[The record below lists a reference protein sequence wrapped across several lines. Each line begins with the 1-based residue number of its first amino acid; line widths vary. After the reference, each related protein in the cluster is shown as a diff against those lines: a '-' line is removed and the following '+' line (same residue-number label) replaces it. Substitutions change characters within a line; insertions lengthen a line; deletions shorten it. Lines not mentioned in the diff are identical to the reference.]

1 MNTYLEKVKAFHSLM
16 DAPVLDYP
24 YIPQNR
30 QELRVSL
37 IQEELNE
44 LKEAIADNNLV
55 EVLDALCDLQYV
67 LSGCILEF
75 GLQKVFDNAFEA
87 VHNSNM
93 SKACSTEEELAN
105 TIKKYTLDNIPVD
118 FIIKDGKYIV
128 IRANDKKVLKNINYK
143 PVDLTQFIKE

>member
-1 MNTYLEKVKAFHSLM
+1 MNYLEKVKEFHNLM

-24 YIPQNR
+24 YIPEKR

-44 LKEAIADNNLV
+44 LKEAIIDNNLV

-93 SKACSTEEELAN
+93 SKACSTEEELSK
-105 TIKKYTLDNIPVD
+105 TIQKYTLDNIPVD
-118 FIIKDGKYIV
+118 FLIKDSKYIV
-128 IRANDKKVLKNINYK
+128 IRASDKKVLKSINYK
-143 PVDLTQFIKE
+143 PVDLTTFIEK

>member
-1 MNTYLEKVKAFHSLM
+1 MNSYLEKVKEFHSLM

-30 QELRVSL
+30 QELRISL

-44 LKEAIADNNLV
+44 LKEAITDNNLV

-93 SKACSTEEELAN
+93 SKACTTEEELAR
-105 TIKKYTLDNIPVD
+105 TIKKYTLEGIPVD
-118 FIIKDGKYIV
+118 FLINDGKYIV
-128 IRANDKKVLKNINYK
+128 IRASDKKVLKNINYK
-143 PVDLTQFIKE
+143 PVDLTEFIQ